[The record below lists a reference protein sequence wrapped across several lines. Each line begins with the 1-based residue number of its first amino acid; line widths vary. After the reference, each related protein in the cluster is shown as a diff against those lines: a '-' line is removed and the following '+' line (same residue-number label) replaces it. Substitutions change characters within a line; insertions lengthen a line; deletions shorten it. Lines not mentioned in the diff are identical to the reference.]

1 MVYITP
7 EEKAAQKYREA
18 LLRKVMLPTRIE
30 EIKKD
35 NTLDI
40 VDLVLV
46 LSILMGVLLV
56 IVSV

>member
-18 LLRKVMLPTRIE
+18 LLRKVMLPTRID

>member
-18 LLRKVMLPTRIE
+18 LLRKVMLPTRID

-35 NTLDI
+35 NTLDV

>member
-35 NTLDI
+35 NTLDV